1 MRSSLPCT
9 LFRPERGRA
18 FPGASGGMRPDGI
31 LYYMSHHDSETL
43 FTGIGKWIGV
53 CYNITYKRQ
62 NREKYDGNE
71 FLFLF

>member
-1 MRSSLPCT
+1 
-9 LFRPERGRA
+9 
-18 FPGASGGMRPDGI
+18 
-31 LYYMSHHDSETL
+31 MSHHDSETL

-53 CYNITYKRQ
+53 CYNITYKRH